1 MKIIEENEDLILDV
15 IQNCVN
21 SIKEKILDENYFSSK
36 EFTEI
41 IRNMISLS
49 KNKNQINESLQSKSV
64 NNEFIEMLKEKINT
78 EIDGN
83 PALFEEFSRLLARIS
98 IAGKN

>member
-1 MKIIEENEDLILDV
+1 
-15 IQNCVN
+15 
-21 SIKEKILDENYFSSK
+21 
-36 EFTEI
+36 
-41 IRNMISLS
+41 MISLS

>member
-1 MKIIEENEDLILDV
+1 MKIIEENSDEI
-15 IQNCVN
+15 VN
-21 SIKEKILDENYFSSK
+21 VQTKLF
-36 EFTEI
+36 
-41 IRNMISLS
+41 LAL
-49 KNKNQINESLQSKSV
+49 KNKTLDPQYLESLKISELAKFVIDIAKNMEEINESLQSKSV

-83 PALFEEFSRLLARIS
+83 PALFEEFSSLLARIS